1 MGRIKPGPSA
11 QTDGQG
17 WAQTEFQVGWQP
29 GDNYRIFAHGL
40 VSFSDGFTGVFDVEA
55 KQGDDTQ
62 ARLRYRRGAKEFVNA
77 NFYSPLLTRGDFGGR
92 RGAVPRH
99 PQALT
104 LG

>member
-1 MGRIKPGPSA
+1 MEGK
-11 QTDGQG
+11 QNDG
-17 WAQTEFQVGWQP
+17 
-29 GDNYRIFAHGL
+29 
-40 VSFSDGFTGVFDVEA
+40 
-55 KQGDDTQ
+55 TQ

-77 NFYSPLLTRGDFGGR
+77 NFYSSLLTRVDVGGR

>member
-1 MGRIKPGPSA
+1 M
-11 QTDGQG
+11 
-17 WAQTEFQVGWQP
+17 VGSGP

-40 VSFSDGFTGVFDVEA
+40 TLFSQGPTGEFDVEA
-55 KQGDDTQ
+55 KQGDDGD

-77 NFYSPLLTRGDFGGR
+77 NFYSSGLTRGDVGGR
-92 RGAVPRH
+92 GGAVPRH